1 MIRIPTLSAPT
12 NTSVTFNAKSQIM
25 KSFFLLL
32 ALCVGVALTA
42 QITDPKATEFYEP
55 VPPKVT
61 SAALTTS
68 PPSDAIVLLGKGAD
82 AKEWVHADGSA
93 AQWTA
98 EGDALV
104 VKPGAGAIKTRRT
117 FGDVQLH
124 IEWRSPNE
132 PDKEGQQRGNS
143 GVFFHEN
150 YEVQVL
156 ESNGSDTYTNG
167 QAGSIYKENPPLVNA
182 TAVMGEWN
190 SYDIVFSS
198 PVFNADGMV
207 IRPAYVTVIHN
218 GVLVQNH
225 WEIKGTT
232 AYIGLHK
239 YTAHPETG
247 SILLQDHSNE
257 VAYRNVWVREL

>member
-1 MIRIPTLSAPT
+1 MLQRVFLP
-12 NTSVTFNAKSQIM
+12 
-25 KSFFLLL
+25 LLL
-32 ALCVGVALTA
+32 LTFLCTCVRA

-61 SAALTTS
+61 ASGVFTP
-68 PPSDAIVLLGKGAD
+68 PPSDAIVLIGKGAEQT
-82 AKEWVHADGSA
+82 EWTNGDGGPA
-93 AQWTA
+93 EWTA

-104 VKPGAGAIKTRRT
+104 VNPGKGAITTRRT

-124 IEWRSPNE
+124 IEWRSPDE

-143 GVFFHEN
+143 GVFFHER

-156 ESNGSDTYTNG
+156 ESNGSETYTNG
-167 QAGSIYKENPPLVNA
+167 QAGSIYKESPPLVNA
-182 TAVMGEWN
+182 TVKMGEWN

-198 PVFNADGMV
+198 PAFNRDGMLV
-207 IRPAYVTVIHN
+207 RPAYVTVFHN

-239 YTAHPETG
+239 YTAHPDRG
-247 SILLQDHSNE
+247 SIMLQDHSNK
-257 VAYRNVWVREL
+257 VAYRNAWVREL

>member
-1 MIRIPTLSAPT
+1 MSYLPHPIEKY
-12 NTSVTFNAKSQIM
+12 VM
-25 KSFFLLL
+25 KQVFFFLLL
-32 ALCVGVALTA
+32 GATAALSG

-55 VPPKVT
+55 VPPKVV
-61 SAALTTS
+61 SAAVTTP

-82 AKEWVHADGSA
+82 AKEWTNMQGEA
-93 AQWTA
+93 AGWTT

-124 IEWRSPNE
+124 LEWRSPNE

-182 TAVMGEWN
+182 TAVMGAWN
-190 SYDIVFSS
+190 SYDIVFNS
-198 PVFNADGMV
+198 PVFNTDGMV
-207 IRPAYVTVIHN
+207 IRPAFITVFHN

-247 SILLQDHSNE
+247 HILLQDHSNK
-257 VAYRNVWVREL
+257 VAYRNIWVREL

>member
-1 MIRIPTLSAPT
+1 MQKQFLTL
-12 NTSVTFNAKSQIM
+12 
-25 KSFFLLL
+25 FL
-32 ALCVGVALTA
+32 VAMTTVLSA

-55 VPPKVT
+55 VPPKVQ
-61 SAALTTS
+61 AAPVTTP
-68 PPSDAIVLLGKGAD
+68 PPSDAIILLGKGAD
-82 AKEWVHADGSA
+82 ATEWTNGSGGAAD
-93 AQWTA
+93 WTV

-104 VKPGAGAIKTRRT
+104 VKAGAGAIKTRRT

-124 IEWRSPNE
+124 VEWRSPNE
-132 PDKEGQQRGNS
+132 PGKEGQQRGNS
-143 GVFFHEN
+143 GVFFHEC

-167 QAGSIYKENPPLVNA
+167 QAGSIYKESPPLVNV
-182 TAVMGEWN
+182 TSKMGDWN

-198 PVFNADGMV
+198 PVFNGDGMV
-207 IRPAYVTVIHN
+207 VRPAYVTVIHN

-247 SILLQDHSNE
+247 SISLQDHGNL
-257 VAYRNVWVREL
+257 VAYRNIWAREL